1 MQKGNEDVHSAQQGR
16 QKRRRQHQVG
26 KAVDY
31 DEEFDQPPAAE
42 QGIVPKIPFRW
53 ILSGASGSG
62 KSNAARY
69 IMDHYYSKSN
79 GSWFDRVIFLSP
91 TAKIDPVWK
100 NLAGL
105 SKQDR
110 MEQVD
115 PEKLTRI
122 LRKAEKETKAK
133 GKKKTTRILLILD
146 DVIAESKF
154 MHSKEFLKLFIRGRH
169 FMISTMCMTQS
180 YVKIP
185 RSSRIQATHIIFFPS
200 QTTEIER
207 LYSEYGPHQM
217 SKRAFFAMVQEAT
230 DPSPEEPYPF
240 LYIDRYAPIDTRFR
254 RNLDI
259 ALNVDQFQAQF
270 GGRQRKKRKNNKKGE
285 DQEVDPLAQDA
296 VREEEEDEQKFSMAT
311 MRTRA

>member
-1 MQKGNEDVHSAQQGR
+1 MRKGASKEKAENVPRKGQK
-16 QKRRRQHQVG
+16 RQHQVG

-31 DEEFDQPPAAE
+31 DEEFEQPPAAE
-42 QGIVPKIPFRW
+42 QGVVPKIPFRL

-69 IMDHYYSKSN
+69 IMDHYYSKPN
-79 GSWFDRVIFLSP
+79 GNTSWFDRVIFLSP

-105 SKQDR
+105 NKQDR

-122 LRKAEKETKAK
+122 LRKAEKETKSK
-133 GKKKTTRILLILD
+133 GKKKTKRILLILD

-154 MHSKEFLKLFIRGRH
+154 MNSKEFLKLFIRGRH

-207 LYSEYGPHQM
+207 LYNEYGPHQM

-230 DPSPEEPYPF
+230 DPSPDEPYPF

-254 RNLDI
+254 RNLDL
-259 ALNVDQFQAQF
+259 ALNVEQFQAQF
-270 GGRQRKKRKNNKKGE
+270 GGAKRSKKKRRKKGDHNF
-285 DQEVDPLAQDA
+285 
-296 VREEEEDEQKFSMAT
+296 EEEEEGEADEEKKFIPT
-311 MRTRA
+311 L